1 MSKLYNVPLE
11 QATHEDFYEQEILL
25 QPQTSLNASALSSA
39 SNNTAPLDFHIYRY
53 EKKKCQCLIVEYD
66 LQNTDTNNSITV
78 TPSPFFQSYIEY
90 RDSGNKLLQTLYS
103 FNLFKNLSMLD
114 ADQARQILPEHGI
127 NYENWKPDQSCTLA
141 PGQKQQFFLYILGDV
156 FATNGNIFMEWK
168 DYLLVRLYLQNSIES
183 GTGTLQV
190 NQIQLR
196 IRTQEDHGHVH
207 RANAKYADKYNFLDY
222 LSVTSQPAQT
232 ISSALTQI
240 RLQNFIGHNV
250 VTDIVLRN
258 GTNTANGQYRNYIS
272 LGRQAQLNYYNGQN
286 KPLLGGSPLDANES
300 RLLLAPRHVSAPF
313 YKYNAVY
320 PIYFG
325 RLALAQKFGRME
337 GAIYENSYNQVGIQS
352 SPDAFSAP
360 VITITPS
367 GTAASGYFNLEF
379 TSPVTRRTCSTSML
393 AYNSTAA
400 QIQSALYA
408 LPNWDDSNTNTITVS
423 GPLTAAATFTF
434 GGAQYANDFVYEISS
449 QTLRVVLSTAETS
462 GAVAVTF
469 SSSLFTPGNDGFTSQ
484 SVRVDIYS
492 SIFRAL
498 TIDKNENLGI
508 EDITDTNNMM
518 GR

>member
-1 MSKLYNVPLE
+1 
-11 QATHEDFYEQEILL
+11 
-25 QPQTSLNASALSSA
+25 
-39 SNNTAPLDFHIYRY
+39 
-53 EKKKCQCLIVEYD
+53 
-66 LQNTDTNNSITV
+66 
-78 TPSPFFQSYIEY
+78 
-90 RDSGNKLLQTLYS
+90 
-103 FNLFKNLSMLD
+103 
-114 ADQARQILPEHGI
+114 
-127 NYENWKPDQSCTLA
+127 
-141 PGQKQQFFLYILGDV
+141 
-156 FATNGNIFMEWK
+156 MEWK

-393 AYNSTAA
+393 AYNSTATE
-400 QIQSALYA
+400 IQSALYA

-449 QTLRVVLSTAETS
+449 QTLRVLFSSAETS
-462 GAVAVTF
+462 APAAVTF
-469 SSSLFTPGNDGFTSQ
+469 SSSLSTPGNDGFTSQ

-498 TIDKNENLGI
+498 TVDKNGNLGI